1 MKLQPSSSRLNS
13 SFFFPFFFNAPF
25 FLLLLHPSLVFVV
38 AAAAE
43 HALHWRSEALCLIS
57 SRQTD
62 LWGFIDSKLHRG
74 RHRAGGL
81 EAARE
86 WGGVLEKVCKERGGR
101 KKSGGIDG
109 WRDRRVGRE
118 DGERFNVMKQE
129 TGRGAERKKP
139 IWGRWGTNA
148 EFSLI

>member
-1 MKLQPSSSRLNS
+1 M
-13 SFFFPFFFNAPF
+13 
-25 FLLLLHPSLVFVV
+25 
-38 AAAAE
+38 
-43 HALHWRSEALCLIS
+43 
-57 SRQTD
+57 
-62 LWGFIDSKLHRG
+62 
-74 RHRAGGL
+74 

-86 WGGVLEKVCKERGGR
+86 WGGRRVLGKVCKEGGGR

-139 IWGRWGTNA
+139 IWGRWDTNA

>member
-1 MKLQPSSSRLNS
+1 MTANSTEADTELGAWRQPESRGGGGCWGR
-13 SFFFPFFFNAPF
+13 
-25 FLLLLHPSLVFVV
+25 FV
-38 AAAAE
+38 
-43 HALHWRSEALCLIS
+43 R
-57 SRQTD
+57 
-62 LWGFIDSKLHRG
+62 
-74 RHRAGGL
+74 
-81 EAARE
+81 RE
-86 WGGVLEKVCKERGGR
+86 EGGGR

-139 IWGRWGTNA
+139 IWGRWDTNA